1 MRLLVLLSV
10 LTESATAF
18 NLGAEA
24 AAARSTCLHFF
35 PASWCS
41 SEGGVAKEAP
51 TTLGAVASATGQP
64 LAPTFSAAELYGRLQ
79 KLDKLRQDAAS
90 AIEECNFDLERAIHA
105 AGTVSIGANATIAV
119 QPSQLISTELQMT
132 AETAVETPDAPLSMS
147 ATAAAARGTAA
158 ETAVETLLDA
168 PSSMSASAAAP
179 VGEATEEQTAA
190 PAGSSIEQVAPHGVP
205 LSMSAAAAAPAEEA
219 VVPPPVASFA
229 PLTQV
234 VVPAVDAARVAGLPS
249 LDLSA
254 APDAAPTAPA
264 PPQTVPVLPQA
275 TPAPPQT
282 APAPPRTAFAPR
294 RTAFKDWAY
303 ETALTLS
310 TVPVAPDDPIAMAT
324 AAATTTVTM
333 ASAAVARHGARGA
346 GHGAAP
352 QRRSMLQ
359 AVATQGFTPTTSI
372 SSGPSRV
379 SGWAGG
385 SGNSPVGAVGSTRT
399 SGALRSAAY
408 DAADASRSW
417 RESRMS
423 HGAWQEHAPAS
434 AAASPSSWTHGAGA
448 PAPAPVPPPATDVE
462 IAARRVSPL
471 PALRH
476 RRRGRG
482 LLSGPL
488 LALLVVS
495 ACAVVRPQGP
505 ALAPLGL
512 AAFSGLALLAATS
525 RRWLAHAL

>member
-1 MRLLVLLSV
+1 
-10 LTESATAF
+10 
-18 NLGAEA
+18 
-24 AAARSTCLHFF
+24 
-35 PASWCS
+35 
-41 SEGGVAKEAP
+41 VAKEAP

-219 VVPPPVASFA
+219 VVPAPAASFA
-229 PLTQV
+229 PLKQA
-234 VVPAVDAARVAGLPS
+234 VVPAVDAAGAAGAAGLPS
-249 LDLSA
+249 LDAPLSIASA

-264 PPQTVPVLPQA
+264 PPQT
-275 TPAPPQT
+275 
-282 APAPPRTAFAPR
+282 APAPPRAAFAPR

-448 PAPAPVPPPATDVE
+448 PAPAPAPVSPPATDVE
-462 IAARRVSPL
+462 IATRRVSPL